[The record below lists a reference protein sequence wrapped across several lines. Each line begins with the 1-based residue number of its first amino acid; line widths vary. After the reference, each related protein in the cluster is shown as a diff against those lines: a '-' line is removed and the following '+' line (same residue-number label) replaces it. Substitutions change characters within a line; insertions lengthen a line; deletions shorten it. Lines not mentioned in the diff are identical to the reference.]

1 MKYSHKIEE
10 IENGELKLISNE
22 AGTIDSII
30 ITKEMIPWI
39 INTLRGACFEDYNS
53 EKTKWREK
61 INDCTVLIGTDFFV
75 ERTPY
80 SYIEVYI
87 YWGSNNPKNSAPII
101 IPYNR
106 QFKELTMSEFIEP
119 FLCDLEKYLTK
130 EEQEKLLKPWSINQT
145 REQVVEKWQKTHTS
159 DPNEIKINFSFNSSE
174 KIALLKETLP
184 PAEKI
189 KPKTSFI
196 RVQTGQR
203 KTFAQQAKTF
213 AWVTDPYILAGNDL
227 PNDFLRS
234 VGFPENSMKTSTND
248 KIWLDLVV
256 FKDVDTAKK
265 FIPDEVIDWKRITKE
280 LEDGINN
287 ANIDQ
292 INDLRTTI
300 PDLIT
305 KDNTFNRKL
314 FEEKYLDYFMNQ
326 HVPGTKYKI
335 EFEDLGNIIYDY
347 TGASDLFTGSGV
359 TASANGIENIERGFN
374 NYKGFDISEMR
385 DYRNIKIFR
394 FEVINDASKK
404 IKRVYV
410 KELNQ

>member
-1 MKYSHKIEE
+1 MYFK
-10 IENGELKLISNE
+10 
-22 AGTIDSII
+22 
-30 ITKEMIPWI
+30 
-39 INTLRGACFEDYNS
+39 TLAN
-53 EKTKWREK
+53 
-61 INDCTVLIGTDFFV
+61 
-75 ERTPY
+75 
-80 SYIEVYI
+80 
-87 YWGSNNPKNSAPII
+87 A
-101 IPYNR
+101 
-106 QFKELTMSEFIEP
+106 
-119 FLCDLEKYLTK
+119 
-130 EEQEKLLKPWSINQT
+130 
-145 REQVVEKWQKTHTS
+145 
-159 DPNEIKINFSFNSSE
+159 
-174 KIALLKETLP
+174 
-184 PAEKI
+184 
-189 KPKTSFI
+189 
-196 RVQTGQR
+196 R
-203 KTFAQQAKTF
+203 KDF